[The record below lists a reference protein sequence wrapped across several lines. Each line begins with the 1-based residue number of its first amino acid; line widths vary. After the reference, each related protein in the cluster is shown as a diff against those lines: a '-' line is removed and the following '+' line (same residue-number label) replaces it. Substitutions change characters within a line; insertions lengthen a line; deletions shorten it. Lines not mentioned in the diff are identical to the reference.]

1 MSIEEGG
8 DWNGVLA
15 EMQEEFKAQ
24 GQTQSMEVWALLLGQ
39 DSYAL
44 NQISLTSKRISPPS
58 LLQESLIATSLRSI
72 SGSQRSSIL
81 TMFRSMAL
89 VPEDIAP
96 PLEILQLLFQVAG
109 ASGDGSS
116 QDDGTMAAPTMLSVR
131 RWVKCLIGA

>member
-1 MSIEEGG
+1 
-8 DWNGVLA
+8 
-15 EMQEEFKAQ
+15 
-24 GQTQSMEVWALLLGQ
+24 
-39 DSYAL
+39 
-44 NQISLTSKRISPPS
+44 
-58 LLQESLIATSLRSI
+58 
-72 SGSQRSSIL
+72 
-81 TMFRSMAL
+81 MFRSMAL